1 MAHGHEVRLTRVPK
15 PRSDVLCAHSGR
27 SGGVAVTGSSG
38 GTGYI
43 ASGAEQ
49 TRQTDWGIDC
59 VDCPKG
65 GSLKFKAVDGKPW
78 GNGDWGV
85 ESIKLFGCTKS
96 DSKHN
101 GGGLNGWSHD
111 LHNMR
116 NMNCPARYQDE
127 GTHGSQCLLRSIGQ
141 L

>member
-1 MAHGHEVRLTRVPK
+1 M
-15 PRSDVLCAHSGR
+15 
-27 SGGVAVTGSSG
+27 
-38 GTGYI
+38 
-43 ASGAEQ
+43 
-49 TRQTDWGIDC
+49 
-59 VDCPKG
+59 DCPKG
-65 GSLKFKAVDGKPW
+65 GSVKFKAVDGKPW

-127 GTHGSQCLLRSIGQ
+127 GMHEAHTALASQCWSTES
-141 L
+141 